1 MTKHLGT
8 PVTQTRATLGVNVD
22 HVATLRQARGTRYPD
37 PIEAARIAVGAGA
50 DQITIHLREDRRH
63 IIDEDVFRMR
73 NEVDTRLN
81 LEMAVTDEMVDIACT
96 VKPDMVTLVPEKRE
110 ERTTEG
116 GLNCIDNAALPTAVA
131 RLRDAGCVVSL
142 FVDPS
147 AAQIDAA
154 VALSVPMI
162 ELHTG
167 DYADAADTAQAAH
180 ADLLRAS
187 AVHAHERGLVVAAG
201 HGLHTENVGR
211 LIQIPQIVEYNIGHS
226 IVARSV
232 FVGFA
237 AAVAEMIEA
246 LTTSS

>member
-1 MTKHLGT
+1 MTPSRPK
-8 PVTQTRATLGVNVD
+8 LGVNVD

-37 PIEAARIAVGAGA
+37 PIEAARIAVTAGA

-73 NEVDTRLN
+73 SEVETRLN
-81 LEMAVTDEMVDIACT
+81 LEMAVTDEMVDIACE

-116 GLNCIDNAALPTAVA
+116 GLNCLNNSSLPNAVK
-131 RLRDAGCVVSL
+131 RLTDAGCLVSL
-142 FVDPS
+142 FIDPDVR
-147 AAQIDAA
+147 QLDAA
-154 VALSVPMI
+154 IALGVPMI

-167 DYADAADTAQAAH
+167 DYADAEGEI
-180 ADLLRAS
+180 R
-187 AVHAHERGLVVAAG
+187 AVHAQSLRAGAVHAYDAGIIVAAG
-201 HGLHTENVGR
+201 HGLHTRNVAQLVR
-211 LIQIPQIVEYNIGHS
+211 IPQIVEYNIGHS

-246 LTTSS
+246 LTPTP